1 MNDTQKEL
9 ELTREQLARAER
21 ALEAIRRDVLPLSQ
35 PRYKLMA
42 EGYVEQIQSLRAQ
55 IDAYLGIDAIEAGQ
69 VYAEAR
75 RRIKEI
81 EEQSAR

>member
-1 MNDTQKEL
+1 MFMNDTQKEL

-55 IDAYLGIDAIEAGQ
+55 IDAGQ